1 MIDKLKGLIISAL
14 FVAIIGGIAAFL
26 LGSMLGAITAVTGF
40 ATIVGGIAAVVLL
53 LIVATYRDVDKFNI
67 FELVM
72 LLVVVGVV
80 GTSIVTVLPA
90 ASDWILT
97 ASGTLSWNNIAWSR
111 VYVGLA
117 IMGKEKVM

>member
-53 LIVATYRDVDKFNI
+53 LLVATYSDVDKFNI

-97 ASGTLSWNNIAWSR
+97 ASGTLSWNNIAWSL